1 MVSLVLAATLTAA
14 PLKVGVTL
22 HPYFSWTAN
31 VAKDLPVDVR
41 PVLPGDVDVGAY
53 QPRPQDVAALAGLDA
68 LVINGIGHDDF
79 ILDMLKASGNTRCR
93 VIRANETTALLP
105 GAHGEAVNSHTFL
118 SFSNAVQQSYV
129 IARAL
134 GELRPE
140 LSKALTANAQAY
152 AKRLRA
158 QRAGALKQLARFK
171 GARVVTVH
179 DGYSYLLQELGVGLA
194 GVVEPAHGLVPSA
207 AELGA
212 VVDLVK
218 KEAVTLVL
226 SEASF
231 PKALAEVLREAGAQ
245 VVVVSHVSTGAYT
258 PERFEDEMRANVDAL
273 VTGLAR

>member
-1 MVSLVLAATLTAA
+1 MVSALLALSLAAA

-31 VAKDLPVDVR
+31 VATGLPVDVR

-53 QPRPQDVAALAGLDA
+53 QPRPEDVAKLGELDA

-93 VIRANETTALLP
+93 VIRVNATTALLH

-118 SFSNAVQQSYV
+118 SFSNAIQQGYV

-140 LSKALTANAQAY
+140 LSAALTKNASAY

-158 QRAGALKQLARFK
+158 QRADALKRVSAFK
-171 GARVVTVH
+171 GARVITVH
-179 DGYSYLLQELGVGLA
+179 DGYSYLLQELGVALA
-194 GVVEPAHGLVPSA
+194 AVVEPSHGLVPSA

-218 KEAVTLVL
+218 QQKVRLVL
-226 SEASF
+226 SEAAF
-231 PKALAEVLREAGAQ
+231 PASLTEVLAQAGGR
-245 VVVVSHVSTGAYT
+245 VVVVSHIATGAYT
-258 PERFEDEMRANVDAL
+258 PERFEREMQANVDAL
-273 VTGLAR
+273 VGGLTP

>member
-1 MVSLVLAATLTAA
+1 MVSLVLAATLAAA

-68 LVINGIGHDDF
+68 LVINGLGHDDF

-140 LSKALTANAQAY
+140 LAKALTANAQAY

-207 AELGA
+207 AELGG

-218 KEAVTLVL
+218 HEKVRLVL

-231 PKALAEVLREAGAQ
+231 PRALAEVLREAGAQ
-245 VVVVSHVSTGAYT
+245 VVVVSHVATGAYT
-258 PERFEDEMRANVDAL
+258 PERFEEEMQANVDAL
-273 VTGLAR
+273 VAGLAR